1 MSEESKMRIS
11 LFICLSLVG
20 SQVLSLESRD
30 ELFARLEACGEILGP
45 LKRLGCFEQILEKEN
60 AAKATQLDKSSDA
73 VSERLKV
80 TVVDSQPELD
90 GDKKRSSAS
99 LDEQSVKMEPE
110 RRKTK
115 RNEFGSVRKDPETG
129 FNFKIERVIKLS
141 RGNYRLVFENGQ
153 VWEEI
158 EYDPRT
164 RYKVGDTV
172 IVKRGVLGT
181 YNIISEHS
189 SRKNKVRRVK

>member
-30 ELFARLEACGEILGP
+30 ELFVRLEACGEILGP

-60 AAKATQLDKSSDA
+60 TAKAEQLDKSSAA
-73 VSERLKV
+73 VLERLKV
-80 TVVDSQPELD
+80 TVVDNQPELD
-90 GDKKRSSAS
+90 GDKKRSSAN
-99 LDEQSVKMEPE
+99 LDEQSVKMEPK
-110 RRKTK
+110 RRTTK
-115 RNEFGSVRKDPETG
+115 RNEFGSVSKDPETG

-181 YNIISEHS
+181 YNIISERS

>member
-1 MSEESKMRIS
+1 
-11 LFICLSLVG
+11 
-20 SQVLSLESRD
+20 
-30 ELFARLEACGEILGP
+30 
-45 LKRLGCFEQILEKEN
+45 
-60 AAKATQLDKSSDA
+60 
-73 VSERLKV
+73 
-80 TVVDSQPELD
+80 
-90 GDKKRSSAS
+90 
-99 LDEQSVKMEPE
+99 MEPA

-115 RNEFGSVRKDPETG
+115 RNEFGSASKDPETG

-141 RGNYRLVFENGQ
+141 RGNFRLVFENGQ

-181 YNIISEHS
+181 YNIISERT
-189 SRKNKVRRVK
+189 SRKNKARRVK

>member
-1 MSEESKMRIS
+1 MPEEGKMRIS

-30 ELFARLEACGEILGP
+30 ELFARLEACGGVLGP
-45 LKRLGCFEQILEKEN
+45 LKRLGCFEQILEDEYATKAVNSTASEPESMSL
-60 AAKATQLDKSSDA
+60 AAG
-73 VSERLKV
+73 
-80 TVVDSQPELD
+80 DSQPTAIE
-90 GDKKRSSAS
+90 DKKKSSLNS
-99 LDEQSVKMEPE
+99 REQPTKVQPQP
-110 RRKTK
+110 RGTK
-115 RNEFGSVRKDPETG
+115 RNEFGSVSKDPDAG
-129 FNFKIERVIKLS
+129 FNFKIERVIRLS
-141 RGNYRLVFENGQ
+141 RGNHRLVFEDGQ

-172 IVKRGVLGT
+172 LVKRGVLGT
-181 YNIISEHS
+181 YNIISERT

>member
-1 MSEESKMRIS
+1 MRVFLLIF
-11 LFICLSLVG
+11 LAVFG
-20 SQVLSLESRD
+20 SQVLSLESLD

-60 AAKATQLDKSSDA
+60 AAKAAQLDKSSAA

-80 TVVDSQPELD
+80 TVVDNQPELD
-90 GDKKRSSAS
+90 GDKKRSSAN
-99 LDEQSVKMEPE
+99 LDEQSVKMEPK
-110 RRKTK
+110 RRTTK
-115 RNEFGSVRKDPETG
+115 RNEFGSVSKDPETG

-181 YNIISEHS
+181 YNIISERS

>member
-1 MSEESKMRIS
+1 MRVFLLIF
-11 LFICLSLVG
+11 LAVFG

-60 AAKATQLDKSSDA
+60 AAKAAQLDKSSAA

-80 TVVDSQPELD
+80 TVVDNQPELD
-90 GDKKRSSAS
+90 GDKKRSSAN

-110 RRKTK
+110 HRTTK
-115 RNEFGSVRKDPETG
+115 RNEFGSVSKDPETG

-164 RYKVGDTV
+164 RYKAGDTV

-181 YNIISEHS
+181 YNIISERT

>member
-1 MSEESKMRIS
+1 M
-11 LFICLSLVG
+11 
-20 SQVLSLESRD
+20 
-30 ELFARLEACGEILGP
+30 P
-45 LKRLGCFEQILEKEN
+45 
-60 AAKATQLDKSSDA
+60 
-73 VSERLKV
+73 ERLKV

-90 GDKKRSSAS
+90 GDKKRSSAN

-115 RNEFGSVRKDPETG
+115 RNEFGSVSKDPETG

-181 YNIISEHS
+181 YNIISERS

>member
-1 MSEESKMRIS
+1 MRIS

-60 AAKATQLDKSSDA
+60 AAKAAELDKSSA
-73 VSERLKV
+73 AKLERSKV
-80 TVVDSQPELD
+80 TVVDNQPGLD
-90 GDKKRSSAS
+90 GDKKRLSTN

-110 RRKTK
+110 RRKAK
-115 RNEFGSVRKDPETG
+115 RNEFGSVSKDPETG
-129 FNFKIERVIKLS
+129 FNFEIERVIKLS

-153 VWEEI
+153 VWEEV

-164 RYKVGDTV
+164 RYKVGDAV

-181 YNIISEHS
+181 YNIISERT
-189 SRKNKVRRVK
+189 SRKNKVRRIK

>member
-1 MSEESKMRIS
+1 MRIS

-20 SQVLSLESRD
+20 SEVLSLESRD

-45 LKRLGCFEQILEKEN
+45 LKRLGCFEQILEKEKPAE
-60 AAKATQLDKSSDA
+60 AAQLDKSPVA
-73 VSERLKV
+73 VPERLQV
-80 TVVDSQPELD
+80 IAVDNKPELN
-90 GDKKRSSAS
+90 GDKKLSSIN
-99 LDEQSVKMEPE
+99 LDEKAVKMEPE

-115 RNEFGSVRKDPETG
+115 RNEFGSASEDPEIG
-129 FNFKIERVIKLS
+129 FKFKIDRVIKLS
-141 RGNYRLVFENGQ
+141 RGNYRLAFEDGQ

-164 RYKVGDTV
+164 RYQVGDSV

-181 YNIISEHS
+181 YNIISERS

>member
-1 MSEESKMRIS
+1 MRVFLLIF
-11 LFICLSLVG
+11 LAVFG

-45 LKRLGCFEQILEKEN
+45 LRRLGCFEQILEKEN
-60 AAKATQLDKSSDA
+60 AAKAAQLDKSSAA
-73 VSERLKV
+73 VSERSKV
-80 TVVDSQPELD
+80 TVVDNQPELD
-90 GDKKRSSAS
+90 GDKKRSSAN
-99 LDEQSVKMEPE
+99 LDEQSVKMEAE
-110 RRKTK
+110 RRTTK
-115 RNEFGSVRKDPETG
+115 RNEFGSVSKDPETG

-181 YNIISEHS
+181 YNIISERS

>member
-1 MSEESKMRIS
+1 MRVFLLIF
-11 LFICLSLVG
+11 LAVFG

-60 AAKATQLDKSSDA
+60 AAKAAQLDKSSAA

-80 TVVDSQPELD
+80 TVADNQPELD
-90 GDKKRSSAS
+90 GDKKRSSAN
-99 LDEQSVKMEPE
+99 LDEQSVKMEPK
-110 RRKTK
+110 RRTTK
-115 RNEFGSVRKDPETG
+115 RNEFGSVSKDPETG

-181 YNIISEHS
+181 YNIISERT